1 VRLVLDASVLIAW
14 LDPEDAHHEQVL
26 HALNGAAREEW
37 AISSLTLAEVMTR
50 AAADEERFAA
60 LGEAIAD
67 LELVVLP
74 VDDGDA
80 ESLARLRS
88 VSGLRMPDCCVLLT
102 ASAHGGR
109 ILSTDAQLV
118 RRAGDL
124 GLDARLP

>member
-1 VRLVLDASVLIAW
+1 
-14 LDPEDAHHEQVL
+14 
-26 HALNGAAREEW
+26 
-37 AISSLTLAEVMTR
+37 MTR